1 MSFISSLI
9 SCNFVRKTI
18 ALSAL
23 TCISLSAH
31 AHHPFLVPSS
41 TVVSG
46 DAPWILVDAGAASNV
61 FEFDHAPL
69 QFDNLSIIGPD
80 GSQIPP
86 DNITRTRFRNSFE
99 LQLKQIGSYKVDILN
114 QGFFA
119 TYKDQG
125 DIKRWRGAASAMS
138 KEIPA
143 TATELQI
150 SERISRVETIV
161 THGKPGGKAM
171 EVNGKGLELAFVSHP
186 NDLVAGETAHFRLL
200 LDGKPAVNVPV
211 EIIPGGK
218 RYRQQ
223 LENQTVITDQDG
235 NVNVNWKTAGLYW
248 LQAEVKD
255 NTNATPPATSR
266 TSSFVITLEVLPQ

>member
-1 MSFISSLI
+1 MSFASSSFI
-9 SCNFVRKTI
+9 RQTI
-18 ALSAL
+18 TICVLACTSL
-23 TCISLSAH
+23 TAH

-46 DAPWILVDAGAASNV
+46 DAPWVLVDAGAASNV

-69 QFDNLSIIGPD
+69 QFDNLGIIGPD
-80 GSQIPP
+80 GRQIAP

-99 LQLKQIGSYKVDILN
+99 LQLKQVGSYKVDILN

-125 DIKRWRGAASAMS
+125 EIKRWRGAASAIS

-150 SERISRVETIV
+150 NERISRVETIV
-161 THGKPGGKAM
+161 TNGKPGGKAM
-171 EVNGKGLELAFVSHP
+171 DANGKGLELAFISHP
-186 NDLVAGETAHFRLL
+186 NDLVEGETAHFRLL
-200 LDGKPAVNVPV
+200 LDGKPAANVPV

-223 LENQTVITDQDG
+223 LENQSLVTDKDG
-235 NVNVNWKTAGLYW
+235 NVNVNWKNAGLYW

-255 NTNATPPATSR
+255 NNNATPPATSR
-266 TSSFVITLEVLPQ
+266 IASFVITLEVLPQ